1 MFAEFSGARIAPYC
15 PHTPLR
21 LPFMGVSTGLFL
33 IDYLLRPI
41 LRFSFKFYLVG
52 FILLFLVY
60 GFIAY
65 QAMKS
70 AYLSEQNN

>member
-1 MFAEFSGARIAPYC
+1 
-15 PHTPLR
+15 
-21 LPFMGVSTGLFL
+21 MGVSTGLFL